1 MDYGYARWWCQLGV
15 SERLSET
22 VVAEPMNRLTR
33 RQLQS
38 LVFLL
43 VLPAVNWLFAVTT
56 LYDLGVGTLAM
67 AGRVAIRLWLVFG
80 LSFLALIAIRKHLPA
95 MLDQDHFWRLL
106 GVHSVVI
113 LGVSAMIGSLFD
125 RPAFMEQA
133 NSMLMPRIFLI
144 MEIVVYV
151 AVLWILRQQEL
162 NFATADRLRE
172 AQLNV
177 LKSQSNPHFL
187 FNTLNLIT
195 AEIST
200 NPDSARE
207 TVFDLADLLRSNI
220 KLAEQRLVKL
230 SDELHLLSLYLR
242 LQQRRFK
249 ERLNVSFEIDP
260 RTENIQIPS
269 LLLQPVVENTIKW
282 AVAPYAGP
290 ASVEVATE
298 LRGDRFSIVIKDSGP
313 AFDEDSIVEGDGF
326 RILRRTLDLEYR
338 DNYQLSLISTP
349 EGGVLSLDLPLTTAG
364 GRDG

>member
-1 MDYGYARWWCQLGV
+1 M
-15 SERLSET
+15 
-22 VVAEPMNRLTR
+22 
-33 RQLQS
+33 
-38 LVFLL
+38 VFLL
-43 VLPAVNWLFAVTT
+43 VLPAVNWLFAVTA
-56 LYDLGVGTLAM
+56 LHDLGIGTLAT
-67 AGRVAIRLWLVFG
+67 AGRVAVRLWLLFG
-80 LSFLALIAIRKHLPA
+80 LSFLALVLLRRYVPGA
-95 MLDQDHFWRLL
+95 LDQDRFWRLL
-106 GVHSVVI
+106 GVHIVVVVGA
-113 LGVSAMIGSLFD
+113 GVLIGPLFD
-125 RPAFMEQA
+125 RPAFMEQT

-151 AVLWILRQQEL
+151 AVLWMLRQQEM

-200 NPDSARE
+200 DPDGARE

-220 KLAEQRLVKL
+220 RLAEQRLVKL
-230 SDELHLLSLYLR
+230 SEELHLLSLYLG

-249 ERLNVSFEIDP
+249 ERLTVSFDIDP
-260 RTENIQIPS
+260 RTEDIQIPS

-282 AVAPYAGP
+282 AVAPFAGP

-298 LRGDRFSIVIKDSGP
+298 LRSDRFSIVIKDSGP
-313 AFDEDSIVEGDGF
+313 AFDEDNIVEGDGF
-326 RILRRTLDLEYR
+326 RILRRTLDLQYH
-338 DNYQLSLISTP
+338 DNYQMSLSSTA
-349 EGGVLSLDLPLTTAG
+349 EGGVFSLDLPTTPAG

>member
-1 MDYGYARWWCQLGV
+1 M
-15 SERLSET
+15 
-22 VVAEPMNRLTR
+22 
-33 RQLQS
+33 
-38 LVFLL
+38 VFLL
-43 VLPAVNWLFAVTT
+43 VLPAVNWLFAVTS
-56 LYDLGVGTLAM
+56 LYDLGVVTFAM

-80 LSFLALIAIRKHLPA
+80 LSFLALVVIRKYVPA
-95 MLDQDHFWRLL
+95 ALDQGRFWRLL
-106 GVHSVVI
+106 GVHIGVVV
-113 LGVSAMIGSLFD
+113 GIGALIGPLFD
-125 RPAFMEQA
+125 RPAFMEQT

-151 AVLWILRQQEL
+151 AVLWMLRQQEL

-200 NPDSARE
+200 DPDSARE

-230 SDELHLLSLYLR
+230 SEELHLLSLYLG

-249 ERLNVSFEIDP
+249 ERLTVSFEIDP
-260 RTENIQIPS
+260 RTEDIQIPS
-269 LLLQPVVENTIKW
+269 LLLQPVIENTIKW

-290 ASVEVATE
+290 ASVEIATE
-298 LRGDRFSIVIKDSGP
+298 RRGDRFSIVIKDSGP
-313 AFDEDSIVEGDGF
+313 AFDDGSIVEGDGF
-326 RILRRTLDLEYR
+326 RILRRTLDLQYH
-338 DNYQLSLISTP
+338 DNYQLSLSSTE
-349 EGGVLSLDLPLTTAG
+349 EGGVFSLELPTTPAG

>member
-1 MDYGYARWWCQLGV
+1 M
-15 SERLSET
+15 
-22 VVAEPMNRLTR
+22 VAEAIKRLTR
-33 RQLQS
+33 RQLQAM
-38 LVFLL
+38 VFLL
-43 VLPAVNWLFAVTT
+43 VLPAVNWLFAVTA
-56 LYDLGVGTLAM
+56 LHDLGAGTLAT

-80 LSFLALIAIRKHLPA
+80 LSFLALVVLRRYVPA
-95 MLDQDHFWRLL
+95 ALDQDRFWRML
-106 GVHSVVI
+106 GVHIVVVVGAGA
-113 LGVSAMIGSLFD
+113 LIGPLFE
-125 RPAFMEQA
+125 RPAFMEQT

-151 AVLWILRQQEL
+151 AVLWMLRQQEL

-200 NPDSARE
+200 DPDGARE

-220 KLAEQRLVKL
+220 RLAEHRLVKL
-230 SDELHLLSLYLR
+230 SEELHLVSLYLR

-249 ERLNVSFEIDP
+249 ERLTVTLEIDP
-260 RTENIQIPS
+260 RTEDIQIPS

-282 AVAPYAGP
+282 AVAPYAAP
-290 ASVEVATE
+290 ASVEVAAK

-313 AFDEDSIVEGDGF
+313 PFDDGSIVEGDGF
-326 RILRRTLDLEYR
+326 RILRRTLDLQYH
-338 DNYQLSLISTP
+338 DNYQLSLSSTP
-349 EGGVLSLDLPLTTAG
+349 EGGVFSLDLPPAPLG
-364 GRDG
+364 GGDG